1 METVTNQPVQT
12 EVSLR
17 TLASDLKSIEH
28 GQTAPVSEAVKITA
42 QAETNETAEAGLAKP
57 KKTLKNVILVIVLMA
72 ILAVGYFYIYPML
85 RSVLTPS
92 L

>member
-28 GQTAPVSEAVKITA
+28 GQTAPVSEVVKITA
-42 QAETNETAEAGLAKP
+42 RPDAEKISDAGLAKP
-57 KKTLKNVILVIVLMA
+57 KKTLKNVILIIVLLA
-72 ILAVGYFYIYPML
+72 ILAIGYFYVY
-85 RSVLTPS
+85 PS
-92 L
+92 LMAAI